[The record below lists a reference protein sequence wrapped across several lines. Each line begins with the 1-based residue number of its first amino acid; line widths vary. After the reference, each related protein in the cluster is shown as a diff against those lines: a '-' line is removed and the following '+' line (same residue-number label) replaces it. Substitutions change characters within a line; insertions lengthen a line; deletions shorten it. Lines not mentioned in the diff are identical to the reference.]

1 MQIRLGNVKTDIEP
15 RHCTG
20 VIPFFL
26 NGSIR
31 SWNDRV
37 SRIFPCEYQWL
48 DVSGGD
54 VNTPVSALASD
65 ANSSRTV
72 VSCCWS
78 SRGTETTLLHP
89 PCAVWFVQNEP
100 EVASSGFR
108 EIFQRMSLHFFGR
121 SGLNA
126 HFIVSCSNA
135 FCAF

>member
-37 SRIFPCEYQWL
+37 SRIFPFEYQCL

-65 ANSSRTV
+65 ANSSRIV

-89 PCAVWFVQNEP
+89 TCALWFVQNEP

-108 EIFQRMSLHFFGR
+108 DIFQRMSVHFFGR